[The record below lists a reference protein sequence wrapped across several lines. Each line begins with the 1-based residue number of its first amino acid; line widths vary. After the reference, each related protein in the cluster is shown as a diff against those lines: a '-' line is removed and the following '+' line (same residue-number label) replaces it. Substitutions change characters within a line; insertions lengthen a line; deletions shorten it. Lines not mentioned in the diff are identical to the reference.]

1 MFDYLTHYYKK
12 DSVPF
17 QTLSALT
24 RSESLKVMNE
34 IRDES
39 PIYSRFN
46 KPNEYMDNRRK
57 VEEWLKKV
65 DRRTF
70 DKLHKQGLFLTRDFW
85 LTWRGQHSLEVP
97 FLILKHKY
105 GIMTFK
111 RLL

>member
-34 IRDES
+34 MSDDS

-57 VEEWLKKV
+57 VEEWLKNKFIEKGCEPT
-65 DRRTF
+65 DLYPF
-70 DKLHKQGLFLTRDFW
+70 ILCSGLLSR
-85 LTWRGQHSLEVP
+85 
-97 FLILKHKY
+97 
-105 GIMTFK
+105 
-111 RLL
+111 